1 MCVIV
6 SGGGLKCWGRNDF
19 GQLGI
24 GSTGDRH
31 SPLDVPGGVN
41 LVFIV
46 CLCVVHL
53 FFDVGSELCL
63 SRKTIFLNC
72 SYESFV

>member
-24 GSTGDRH
+24 GSTSNRH

-46 CLCVVHL
+46 CLCVVRL
-53 FFDVGSELCL
+53 FFDCGIRAVSVEKNNILEL
-63 SRKTIFLNC
+63 FL
-72 SYESFV
+72 